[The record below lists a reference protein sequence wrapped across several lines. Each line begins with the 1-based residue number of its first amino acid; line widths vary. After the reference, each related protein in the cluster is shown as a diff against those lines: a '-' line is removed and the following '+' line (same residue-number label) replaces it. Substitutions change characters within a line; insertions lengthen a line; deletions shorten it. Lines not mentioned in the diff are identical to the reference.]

1 MPRGALATLLYALT
15 RNSAVRYRFD
25 NSIEAIEDDG
35 ARVDVRFRSGERR
48 HYDIVVGADGMHSN
62 VRRLVFGPEAPF
74 NRYLGYTFNLFSMPN
89 DWGLS
94 HGAIVYAEA
103 GRAAGAFAVRDSPK
117 VFSFLIFATERP
129 PFSVNPSVAEQ
140 IERTAAVFA
149 DHGWEVPRLLEAMR
163 HADDLFFDTV
173 VRSGCRAGPRGV
185 WAWSATPRSRRP
197 SYQARARASRWSV
210 PMCWRESSLRMTTRS
225 MRSRLTSVP
234 CARSPRPTRP
244 WRPRRAD
251 RSLPRTQEQLDVR
264 NRVLAS
270 LASRGPAKMPG
281 GNARDVHN
289 ALRLPDYER

>member
-1 MPRGALATLLYALT
+1 MTFVDAAGKTIGAIPIYDLTANQARDVELPRGALATLLCALT

-25 NSIEAIEDDG
+25 DSIEAIEDDG

-149 DHGWEVPRLLEAMR
+149 DRGWEVPRLLEAMR
-163 HADDLFFDTV
+163 HADVIDVTYVPDRITHPDA
-173 VRSGCRAGPRGV
+173 VRFPPIDEAVFEAGERVAHEDAEGLTRRV
-185 WAWSATPRSRRP
+185 YQRRSR
-197 SYQARARASRWSV
+197 
-210 PMCWRESSLRMTTRS
+210 
-225 MRSRLTSVP
+225 
-234 CARSPRPTRP
+234 
-244 WRPRRAD
+244 
-251 RSLPRTQEQLDVR
+251 
-264 NRVLAS
+264 
-270 LASRGPAKMPG
+270 
-281 GNARDVHN
+281 
-289 ALRLPDYER
+289 